1 MGIPHRIMRSR
12 LFPCYLNVNI
22 FAVILIPVWLH

>member
-1 MGIPHRIMRSR
+1 MRSS

-22 FAVILIPVWLH
+22 FALILIPVWLH